1 MSLQELKNI
10 SQVSP
15 VNKLVVNI
23 FQHVMR
29 NYFLYVQVAMYCFI
43 YYIYTNEIPNYFTL
57 ILFCFERHNFFLAII
72 AMVIFA
78 HVKITCHI
86 FTCEDIMFLRES
98 SPSISLV

>member
-57 ILFCFERHNFFLAII
+57 ILFCFERHNLFFSHYSNGDL
-72 AMVIFA
+72 
-78 HVKITCHI
+78 C
-86 FTCEDIMFLRES
+86 TCEDNMSYFY
-98 SPSISLV
+98 V